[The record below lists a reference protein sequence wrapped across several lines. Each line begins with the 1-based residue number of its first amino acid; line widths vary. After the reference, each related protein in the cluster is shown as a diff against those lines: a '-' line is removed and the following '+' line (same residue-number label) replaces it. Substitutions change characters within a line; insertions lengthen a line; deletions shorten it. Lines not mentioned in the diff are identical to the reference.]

1 MKGNITRAGL
11 AFALVAGSVFLGFA
25 PPAGAAGGTTCKTF
39 TGSVTFHPPLPPVSS
54 NATVK
59 GYFTVAGKLSGCTG
73 AVRSATVTG
82 RSATSKTGQNCKT
95 IATSKTA
102 NTVSLT
108 TKWNNGKT
116 STGKLTSKP
125 AGSNPTIQNV
135 TGTTTSGLFKGLHT
149 STQVQYT
156 IPSGQCTSK
165 PGSKFTLK
173 NTKPVVIK

>member
-102 NTVSLT
+102 NTVTIT

-125 AGSNPTIQNV
+125 GSNPTIQTV
-135 TGTTTSGLFKGLHT
+135 TGTTTAGLFKGLHT

-156 IPSGQCTSK
+156 IPSGQCSSK

>member
-25 PPAGAAGGTTCKTF
+25 PPAGAAGGPTRQTF
-39 TGSVTFHPPLPPVSS
+39 TGSVTFHPPLPKIG
-54 NATVK
+54 NNTKVK
-59 GYFTVAGKLSGCTG
+59 GYFTVAGNLSGCSG
-73 AVRSATVTG
+73 VVKSATVSG
-82 RSATSKTGQNCKT
+82 KSVPSKTGSNCTT
-95 IATSKTA
+95 IATSKTP
-102 NTVSLT
+102 NTVNLT

-125 AGSNPTIQNV
+125 AGSDPTVQSV
-135 TGTTTSGLFKGLHT
+135 TGVTSAGLFKGLHT
-149 STQVQYT
+149 TTQVKYT

-165 PGSKFTLK
+165 PGTKFTLK